1 MHVRSQAVLESNINV
16 TPLVDVC
23 LVLLII
29 FMVVLPTIVT
39 GVPVKLPR
47 AKGDPVPEAE
57 RQLAITV
64 KDDGVV
70 FLGSIVVRR
79 EQVASELLRIH
90 AESPQ
95 RSVAVRGD
103 QRVAYGEVVKVLDA
117 CRAAGYND
125 VRLMSQQ
132 RDMPVSTR

>member
-1 MHVRSQAVLESNINV
+1 MRAPSQAVLESNINV

-29 FMVVLPTIVT
+29 FMVVVPVMVN
-39 GVPVKLPR
+39 GVPVKLPT
-47 AKGDPVPEAE
+47 AKGDPVPEAQ

-64 KDDGVV
+64 KDDGTVY
-70 FLGSIVVRR
+70 LGSVVVRR
-79 EQVASELLRIH
+79 EQVVSELLRLH
-90 AESPQ
+90 AESPE

-103 QRVAYGEVVKVLDA
+103 QRIAYGEVMNVLDA

-125 VRLMSQQ
+125 VRLISQQ
-132 RDMPVSTR
+132 RDATVSER